1 MLYSFDI
8 KYNVGLFNGMYDA
21 TIIMKLPQSN
31 LDDVKRNPFVIDIV
45 NHPNISAGI
54 KVVQNH
60 CNNLVDNIREYKT
73 AMPNSIN
80 EITCR
85 YQEQAGCWNYKT
97 FSFKIY
103 VDAPSGCWP
112 LNQLDFICKPDYDI
126 YEKMYHGG
134 QYVIAPF
141 LPNTFADIAVGYYY
155 EIGSIATVDMVR
167 IVNVVNSQSIQAET
181 VDANGTVNTIVI
193 DILTRSRLSYIRLND
208 EMLSMIGF
216 RYTKGNIYNL
226 TNADYFEG
234 VLTNQRNAQ
243 FQVYIHRGRVGYSLI
258 VADPNNNDGY
268 RLLPFFFL
276 HELQYLLMTEYNA
289 NITLSYQKMSDI
301 SRYLNEVI
309 LGERIMSNLPLF
321 INSLIGQN
329 NGQTLSMQQIVNKVV
344 NHFGINELIAKHY
357 LTTMHLYN

>member
-8 KYNVGLFNGMYDA
+8 KYNVGSFNGMYDA
-21 TIIMKLPQSN
+21 TIIMKLPQAN

-45 NHPNISAGI
+45 NHHIISAGI
-54 KVVQNH
+54 KAVQNH

-85 YQEQAGCWNYKT
+85 YQEQAGSCNYKT
-97 FSFKIY
+97 FSFNIY
-103 VDAPSGCWP
+103 ADAHQNYWP
-112 LNQLDFICKPDYDI
+112 YNLLEFTCKTDYDV
-126 YEKMYHGG
+126 YEKLYQSGK
-134 QYVIAPF
+134 YVIAPF
-141 LPNTFADIAVGYYY
+141 LPNTFASIDNGYYY
-155 EIGSIATVDMVR
+155 QIGLTVTLDVVR
-167 IVNVVNSQSIQAET
+167 IANTNNSQNIQAEI
-181 VDANGTVNTIVI
+181 VDANGVVSNVTIN
-193 DILTRSRLSYIRLND
+193 DLTRSLLYPIRLND
-208 EMLSMIGF
+208 ELLSLIGF

-234 VLTNQRNAQ
+234 VLTNQGNAQ
-243 FQVYIHRGRVGYSLI
+243 CQVYIHRGRVGYSLI

-276 HELQYLLMTEYNA
+276 HELQHLLKTEHNA
-289 NITLSYQKMSDI
+289 NITLNYQKMSDI

-329 NGQTLSMQQIVNKVV
+329 NGQALSMQQIVNNVV